1 MFFRKKNTE
10 GKFSSSNLRRRFHH
24 ILIAKRK
31 ENSPQSKMDRPKRRF
46 KQFSSA
52 TFLAKSPSF
61 QLFKKI
67 FIFLVIGG
75 IFIGI
80 IYSTVFSRIFVISKI
95 SIVKNSNAVAETA
108 ILPYLE
114 RLRGKN
120 ILFVNLDGFADEII
134 QTFKNE
140 ILFVK
145 IKKSYPNEIIAQVE
159 EYPLAL
165 NLWVFSPEKN
175 QKFILNQIGYAVF
188 ENTENKTLP
197 KLIVNLPK
205 ALTPKTVLIDKEK
218 MMEITD
224 AFRKFIEI
232 FGIKVVEGEW
242 MKVAR
247 ELHLKTEKNF
257 EVWLDLTAPI
267 DRQLNKLKR
276 ALTKLDIAREPLEYI
291 DLRIAGT
298 DSEKVIFKRRK

>member
-10 GKFSSSNLRRRFHH
+10 GSFSGSNLRRRFHH
-24 ILIAKRK
+24 VLIAKRK
-31 ENSPQSKMDRPKRRF
+31 EGSPQSRMDRPKRRF

-52 TFLAKSPSF
+52 MFFAKSPSF

-75 IFIGI
+75 VFIGI
-80 IYSTVFSRIFVISKI
+80 VYSTVFSSIFVISKI
-95 SIVKNSNAVAETA
+95 TVEKNSNAVSETA

-120 ILFVNLDGFADEII
+120 LLFVNLDGFADEIM

-145 IKKSYPNEIIAQVE
+145 IKKSYPNQIIAQVE
-159 EYPLAL
+159 EYPLVL
-165 NLWVFSPEKN
+165 NLHVFTPEKN

-205 ALTPKTVLIDKEK
+205 PLTPKTVLIEK
-218 MMEITD
+218 NKMIEITD
-224 AFRKFIEI
+224 AFRKFLEM
-232 FGIKVVEGEW
+232 FGIKIIDGEW
-242 MKVAR
+242 VKVAR

-257 EVWLDLTAPI
+257 EVWLDLTAPVE
-267 DRQLNKLKR
+267 RQLNKLKR

-298 DSEKVIFKRRK
+298 DSEKVIFKRKR